1 MTPKKPT
8 VRPSLL
14 SVHINTVVF
23 SALLVLIEQTVLAI
37 LTIDF
42 GRDPCWILTEHWT
55 LPICSMMPVS

>member
-1 MTPKKPT
+1 MTPQKPT

-14 SVHINTVVF
+14 NVYINTVVF

-42 GRDPCWILTEHWT
+42 GRDPLIVMQDGVSAILTVQ
-55 LPICSMMPVS
+55 P